1 MIASILVRNFRSI
14 DRQDV
19 ACNWITTFV
28 GENDAGKSNFLR
40 ALNLFF
46 NDQTDPDTPFNF
58 ERDFNKFASVGK
70 QKARQIEIR
79 IRFFLPSGYRRKNY
93 PDEIEW
99 VKIWRE
105 SGILVDKGY
114 RRYVNGAAFP
124 SRSKIPALLDRIRFT
139 YVPAI
144 KDQRFFL
151 DLQGQLY
158 DVLASVAA
166 APLKE
171 SAANFEEQLQS
182 QLKELLASINFA
194 FDEDSTLRLPEDLRS
209 IFERLEISTN
219 GIPLSRRGDGIK
231 IRHIPMILNFIAEKH
246 DNILN
251 RGGVRY
257 THIWGFEEPENSVEM
272 SACFEMAK
280 QFLEIIAKDDR
291 HQLFLTTHSP
301 IIYAMEDP
309 GEVDPADEAWLYR
322 YFVEKRENFSVITRR
337 ALPDVHESMGL
348 MPLIAPHIEQA
359 KKEQDRLRQEL
370 RAAKTIADRRLPT
383 IFLEGETDRIVINK
397 AIQIFAQDFE
407 DKLFLQAGG
416 VNEYGSANALAS
428 RSLAWALE
436 MRHRRQE
443 ARVKALAVFD
453 GDGEGRKANRRVRED
468 LRKLGIQ
475 RGPDFR
481 TKVLDTPPNLR
492 KLKQAQFELPI
503 DLEAYLDDTVWEVA
517 ETKGWLE
524 DVEDPRAG
532 LSDNMVKTFF
542 DTLVD
547 PREALNPAERRR
559 LQKRFTVQGKR
570 RAAQYVAGLA
580 EEKASVALDQ
590 FEALVK
596 EIVDYFFPEKKENDG

>member
-1 MIASILVRNFRSI
+1 MIASILIRNFRSI

-19 ACNWITTFV
+19 DCNWITTFV
-28 GENDAGKSNFLR
+28 GENDAGKSNILR

-46 NDQTDPDTPFNF
+46 NGQTDPDTPFNF
-58 ERDFNKFASVGK
+58 ERDFNKFAIVGK

-79 IRFFLPSGYRRKNY
+79 IRFLLPAGYQRKEY
-93 PDEIEW
+93 PTEIEW

-105 SGILVDKGY
+105 SGLMLDKGY
-114 RRYVNGAAFP
+114 WRYMNGADFP

-182 QLKELLASINFA
+182 QLKELLASINVV
-194 FDEDSTLRLPEDLRS
+194 FDEDSTLRLPDDLRS

-231 IRHIPMILNFIAEKH
+231 IRHIPMILSFIAEKH

-280 QFLEIIAKDDR
+280 QFLDVVAKGDR

-309 GEVDPADEAWLYR
+309 GEVDPTDEPWLHR
-322 YFVEKRENFSVITRR
+322 YFVERKEDFSEITLRM
-337 ALPDVHESMGL
+337 LSDVHESMGL
-348 MPLIAPHIEQA
+348 MPLIAPHVEQA
-359 KKEQDRLRQEL
+359 KREQDRLREAL
-370 RAAKTIADRRLPT
+370 HVARTIADRKLPT
-383 IFLEGETDRIVINK
+383 IFLEGETDKIVIKK
-397 AIQIFAQDFE
+397 AIQIFAAPFE
-407 DKLFLQAGG
+407 NRLHLQAGG
-416 VNEYGSANALAS
+416 EEEYGSANALAS
-428 RSLAWALE
+428 RSVAWVLE
-436 MRHRRQE
+436 MRHRKMD
-443 ARVKALAVFD
+443 ARVRAVAIFD
-453 GDGEGRKANRRVRED
+453 GDAEGKRAHRQVQDD
-468 LRKLGIQ
+468 LKKLGIQ
-475 RGPDFR
+475 RGPEFK
-481 TKVLDTPPNLR
+481 TKVLDTPPCIQ
-492 KLKQAQFELPI
+492 KLKQAKFVLSS
-503 DLEAYLDDTVWEVA
+503 DLEAYLDDIVWEEA
-517 ETKGWLE
+517 EGKGWLE
-524 DVEDPRAG
+524 DKEDPRAG
-532 LSDNMVKTFF
+532 LSDNMVKSFF
-542 DTLVD
+542 RTLVD
-547 PREALNPAERRR
+547 PRETLNDAERRR
-559 LQKRFTVQGKR
+559 LQKRFTVGGKR
-570 RAAQYVAGLA
+570 QVAKYVAKLPS
-580 EEKASVALDQ
+580 EKAVVALDQ
-590 FEALVK
+590 FEGLVG
-596 EIVDYFFPEKKENDG
+596 EIVDHFFPEGK

>member
-28 GENDAGKSNFLR
+28 GENDAGKSNILR

-58 ERDFNKFASVGK
+58 EQDFNKFASVGK
-70 QKARQIEIR
+70 QKARQIEIK
-79 IRFFLPSGYRRKNY
+79 IRFFLPSGYQRKDY
-93 PDEIEW
+93 PEEIEW

-105 SGILVDKGY
+105 SGLMVDRGY
-114 RRYVNGAAFP
+114 RRYVNGADFP
-124 SRSKIPALLDRIRFT
+124 NRSKIPALLDRIRFT

-171 SAANFEEQLQS
+171 SAANFEQQLQN
-182 QLKELLASINFA
+182 QLQELLTSINFA

-280 QFLEIIAKDDR
+280 QFVDIIAKGDR

-309 GEVDPADEAWLYR
+309 GEVDPTDEAWLYR
-322 YFVEKRENFSVITRR
+322 YFVEKKEDFSAITRR
-337 ALPDVHESMGL
+337 ALSEVHESMGL

-359 KKEQDRLRQEL
+359 KKEQDRLRQAL
-370 RAAKTIADRRLPT
+370 QAAKTIADKRMPT
-383 IFLEGETDRIVINK
+383 IFLEGETDKIVIKK
-397 AIQIFAQDFE
+397 AIHVFAPDLE
-407 DKLFLQAGG
+407 DKLYLQAGG
-416 VNEYGSANALAS
+416 DNEYGSANALAG

-436 MRHRRQE
+436 MRHRKVE

-453 GDGEGRKANRRVRED
+453 GDAEGRKANRQLKEN
-468 LRKLGIQ
+468 LKKLGIQ
-475 RGPDFR
+475 RGPEFK
-481 TKVLDTPPNLR
+481 TKVLDTPPNVR
-492 KLKQAQFELPI
+492 KLKQAKFVLPI

-532 LSDNMVKTFF
+532 LSDKMVKSFF
-542 DTLVD
+542 ETLVD
-547 PREALNPAERRR
+547 PREALDLVDRRR
-559 LQKRFTVQGKR
+559 LKKRFTVQGKR
-570 RAAQYVAGLA
+570 RVAKYVACLS
-580 EEKASVALDQ
+580 EEKVSVALGQ
-590 FEALVK
+590 FEALVR
-596 EIVDYFFPEKKENDG
+596 EITEYFFLEGKEDDG